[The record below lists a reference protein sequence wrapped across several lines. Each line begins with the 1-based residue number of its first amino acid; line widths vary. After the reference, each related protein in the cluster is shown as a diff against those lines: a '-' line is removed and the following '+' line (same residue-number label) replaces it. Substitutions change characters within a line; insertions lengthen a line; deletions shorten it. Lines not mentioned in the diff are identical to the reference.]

1 MTPPT
6 IRLPALALLAVAVLA
21 PAAEAQTQAPP
32 VVTVA
37 RPVVRDIIEDD
48 EFIGRFEAAEA
59 VEVRARVSGYL
70 EQVHFEDGQI
80 VAAGDPLFTVD
91 QRLFRTYLA
100 QAEARVE
107 AAEAAYAFAD
117 DQLSRAQSLV
127 RNGNISQ
134 ASVDERMERRIA
146 AMGELEHARQAV
158 EQARID
164 LAFSRVTA
172 PISGRIDRRRVTPGN
187 LVRENETVLT
197 TIVATD
203 PIHFY
208 FDIDERYFLAYARD
222 ARARGASL
230 QEGGGGLEVAVTL
243 SDRSIEPQPG
253 VLDFSENRIDPR
265 TGTMRMRAVLANP
278 DGVLTPGLFGRVN
291 VPGSLPHPGVLIPDA
306 AVVADQDRRMVMTVQ
321 EDGTVAPRL
330 VRPGPRI
337 DGYRVIRE
345 GLDGSETIVVEGL
358 LRARPGMKVTP
369 EAVTLPPVAGQEG

>member
-117 DQLSRAQSLV
+117 DQLSRAQALV

-208 FDIDERYFLAYARD
+208 FDID
-222 ARARGASL
+222 
-230 QEGGGGLEVAVTL
+230 
-243 SDRSIEPQPG
+243 
-253 VLDFSENRIDPR
+253 
-265 TGTMRMRAVLANP
+265 
-278 DGVLTPGLFGRVN
+278 
-291 VPGSLPHPGVLIPDA
+291 
-306 AVVADQDRRMVMTVQ
+306 
-321 EDGTVAPRL
+321 
-330 VRPGPRI
+330 
-337 DGYRVIRE
+337 RVIVIVIC
-345 GLDGSETIVVEGL
+345 SES
-358 LRARPGMKVTP
+358 
-369 EAVTLPPVAGQEG
+369 